1 MLVRWVIVQNRFL
14 RSGLRAYTYA
24 ARFFFRI
31 NSSQQCSAEIVILL
45 PMSGSHDFFIQLSR
59 KRCIFC
65 PSRHDAIPDDV

>member
-31 NSSQQCSAEIVILL
+31 DRSQQCSAEIVILL
-45 PMSGSHDFFIQLSR
+45 PMSGSHDFFI
-59 KRCIFC
+59 
-65 PSRHDAIPDDV
+65 

>member
-31 NSSQQCSAEIVILL
+31 DSSQQCSAEIVILL
-45 PMSGSHDFFIQLSR
+45 PMSGSHDFFI
-59 KRCIFC
+59 
-65 PSRHDAIPDDV
+65 